1 MSKLYDFLIAGSGFF
16 GSICARELTDAGY
29 KCLVIDKRKHIG
41 GNCYTE
47 QKDGIH
53 IHSYGPH
60 IFHTSNDTVW
70 NWINRYCTMNPFI
83 LSPVADYMGKM
94 YSLPFNMW
102 TFNQMWGITTPEQ
115 AKKRISLESSKI
127 DEPSNFEEQA
137 IKTVGVE
144 VYEKLIKGYTEK
156 QWRKDP
162 KLLPASIIKRLP
174 VRFTYNNNY
183 FNDKHQG
190 IPSGGY
196 TQIFERLLDG
206 IDVELG
212 VDYLENKERYDSLCD
227 NVIYTGPIDAYF
239 DYRHGS
245 LEYKTTMFEHELK
258 ETDNYQGCPV
268 INYTELDVPYTRTI
282 EHKHFDWVDTD
293 TSWVTKEY
301 PVEYVPGV
309 TEPYYP
315 VNDNENNERYLKYLS
330 DAKKLNGVYFGGRL
344 AEYKYYDMDDVIE
357 SALNKVKS
365 IIHEQKDDMS

>member
-1 MSKLYDFLIAGSGFF
+1 
-16 GSICARELTDAGY
+16 
-29 KCLVIDKRKHIG
+29 
-41 GNCYTE
+41 
-47 QKDGIH
+47 
-53 IHSYGPH
+53 
-60 IFHTSNDTVW
+60 
-70 NWINRYCTMNPFI
+70 MNPFI

-196 TQIFERLLDG
+196 TQIFEKLLDG

-212 VDYLENKERYDSLCD
+212 VDYLENKEYYDSLCD

-245 LEYKTTMFEHELK
+245 LEYKTTKFEHELK
-258 ETDNYQGCPV
+258 ETDNHQGCPV
-268 INYTELDVPYTRTI
+268 INYTEKDVPYTRTI

-293 TSWVTKEY
+293 VSWVTKEY